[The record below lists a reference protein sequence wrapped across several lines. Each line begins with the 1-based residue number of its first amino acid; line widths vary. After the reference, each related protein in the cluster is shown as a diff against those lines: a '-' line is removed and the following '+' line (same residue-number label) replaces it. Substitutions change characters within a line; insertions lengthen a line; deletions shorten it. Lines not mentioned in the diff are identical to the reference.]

1 MSFLSCAMFTKVF
14 RAELTFDYY
23 NLLIIKYNVN
33 LKDVVTTI
41 LRDKEP
47 KDSRSK
53 KLMMSVRNARVSDT

>member
-1 MSFLSCAMFTKVF
+1 MNLS
-14 RAELTFDYY
+14 FDYDHF
-23 NLLIIKYNVN
+23 LIIKYNVN

-53 KLMMSVRNARVSDT
+53 KLMMSVRNARVSDTFLVGVILKSR